1 MRSMVLAE
9 VMHLRSI
16 GIPGP
21 AAARIFQTGISRP
34 LHNIEAHR
42 SPRPIWRMIAL
53 FFSILLFTPD
63 IGVAAPGD
71 ATVPDYHA
79 GADRAGNYIVPGLI
93 WAAASQMHRDRTFA
107 GAVSGQI
114 YAQPL
119 YWHPPGSAQGVIIV
133 ATEHNFVYGFDP
145 ATGHPLWL
153 HGLGRPIPR
162 SLLPCGNIDPV
173 GVTGTPV
180 IDLQSGILYIDALV
194 DEQDEPHHLVF
205 ALRLADGAVIRG
217 WPIDIEAGLH
227 ARGIEFSPRVEN
239 QRGALALMDDRL
251 YVPFGGNFG
260 DCGDYHGVVLGIRI
274 DPPQVFGAWITRARQ
289 GGIWAPGGV
298 VSDGRQLFVATGN
311 TDAPWEW
318 GDGEAVI
325 RLSAD
330 LQHSSDRHDFFA
342 PSNWRALDAA
352 HADLG
357 GANPLP
363 IDLPGT
369 VPLILQLGKD
379 GNAYL
384 LDRANLGGIGG
395 ALAIRRVAGGSIIT
409 TPAAYPEAGG
419 MFVAFRA
426 HAAFCPSGDTTS
438 LAALAII
445 AGQRPD
451 LRTAWC
457 APFDSEGTRPIP
469 IVTTTDGHADPIV
482 WIVGAGDDNRLHGF
496 RGDTGQ
502 IVFGGRGAD
511 DRMQGLPHFV
521 TILPADNAFYV
532 AGNGRLYAFRFGKSR

>member
-1 MRSMVLAE
+1 MQ
-9 VMHLRSI
+9 LRAI
-16 GIPGP
+16 GISWP
-21 AAARIFQTGISRP
+21 AAAGMFRIRVSRP
-34 LHNIEAHR
+34 LHNIETHR
-42 SPRPIWRMIAL
+42 SPRPIWRTIAL
-53 FFSILLFTPD
+53 FFSVLLFTPD
-63 IGVAAPGD
+63 LAIAAPGD
-71 ATVPDYHA
+71 ATVPGYHA
-79 GADRAGNYIVPGLI
+79 GADRAGNYIVPGLT
-93 WAAASQMHRDRTFA
+93 WETASQMHRDHGFA
-107 GAVSGQI
+107 GVVSGQV

-119 YWHPPGSAQGVIIV
+119 YWRPPGSAQGLIIV
-133 ATEHNFVYGFDP
+133 ATEHNLVYGFDP

-153 HGLGRPIPR
+153 HGLGRPVPR

-180 IDLQSGILYIDALV
+180 IDPQSGILYLDALV
-194 DEQDEPHHLVF
+194 DDQGEPHHLVF
-205 ALRLADGAVIRG
+205 ALRLGDGAVIPG
-217 WPIDIEAGLH
+217 WPIDVEAGLH
-227 ARGIEFSPRVEN
+227 ARAIGFSSRLEN
-239 QRGALALMDDRL
+239 QRGALALIGDRL

-260 DCGDYHGVVLGIRI
+260 DCGDYHGVVLGVRI

-289 GGIWAPGGV
+289 GGIWAPGGI
-298 VSDGRQLFVATGN
+298 VSDGRRLFVATGN
-311 TDAPWEW
+311 TDAPQEW

-325 RLSAD
+325 HLPAD

-342 PSNWRALDAA
+342 PSNWRVLDAA
-352 HADLG
+352 HAELG

-395 ALAIRRVAGGSIIT
+395 ALAIRRVAGGSVIT
-409 TPAAYPEAGG
+409 APAAYPEAGG

-426 HAAFCPSGDTTS
+426 HAAFCPSGATAR
-438 LAALAII
+438 LAALAI
-445 AGQRPD
+445 AGGPRPS

-457 APFDSEGTRPIP
+457 ASFDNEGTRPIP

-482 WIVGAGDDNRLHGF
+482 WIVGAGGDNRLHGF

-502 IVFGGRGAD
+502 VVSGGGGPEE
-511 DRMQGLPHFV
+511 RMGGLAHFA
-521 TILPADNAFYV
+521 TILPADHAFYV
-532 AGNGRLYAFRFGKSR
+532 AGDGRLYAFRFGKGR